1 MSEIKELKRSVLLL
15 AMLFW
20 VLLWSTVED
29 GSGGGGFWTLEPM
42 ANLNLCSG
50 NRGGVL
56 LEIGGVLCG
65 SLIHSDR

>member
-20 VLLWSTVED
+20 VLLWSRVED

-42 ANLNLCSG
+42 ANLNFVFG
-50 NRGGVL
+50 
-56 LEIGGVLCG
+56 
-65 SLIHSDR
+65 